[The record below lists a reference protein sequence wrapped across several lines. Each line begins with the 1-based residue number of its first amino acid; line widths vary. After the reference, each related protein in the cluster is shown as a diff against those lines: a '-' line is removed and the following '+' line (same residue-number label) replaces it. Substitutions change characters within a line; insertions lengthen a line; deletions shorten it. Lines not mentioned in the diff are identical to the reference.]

1 MHIPLFNYLS
11 PSMLAESLLINGTA
25 FLLGKKFVDNVL
37 MTGCI
42 VGMWRV
48 ATEFATGSVFPR
60 FGFDLLSWY
69 RVINTKSFHPSVALY
84 LSTVPLGTYSVA
96 LRKVFWLKVLLLSVF
111 PVIMNGLSINEIT
124 IGRSHPAKAPS
135 PILVTLFGIVT
146 EVSLEHSWNMLSI
159 DIQLLMS
166 YMVKNG
172 LMG

>member
-11 PSMLAESLLINGTA
+11 PGMLAESLLINGTA

-69 RVINTKSFHPSVALY
+69 RVINTTSYRTDF
-84 LSTVPLGTYSVA
+84 
-96 LRKVFWLKVLLLSVF
+96 
-111 PVIMNGLSINEIT
+111 
-124 IGRSHPAKAPS
+124 RS
-135 PILVTLFGIVT
+135 
-146 EVSLEHSWNMLSI
+146 
-159 DIQLLMS
+159 
-166 YMVKNG
+166 
-172 LMG
+172 